1 MKNSIGVWESA
12 FGNTLAAALGIQ
24 SRRIY
29 TINQISL
36 STLQNYM
43 HPSIHVNHCLLV
55 AATSAR
61 LTATGRL
68 NGIVVTTFSVFV
80 NPQL

>member
-12 FGNTLAAALGIQ
+12 FGNTL
-24 SRRIY
+24 RRPWGFNRGGF
-29 TINQISL
+29 TPLTRVSL
-36 STLQNYM
+36 SILQNYM